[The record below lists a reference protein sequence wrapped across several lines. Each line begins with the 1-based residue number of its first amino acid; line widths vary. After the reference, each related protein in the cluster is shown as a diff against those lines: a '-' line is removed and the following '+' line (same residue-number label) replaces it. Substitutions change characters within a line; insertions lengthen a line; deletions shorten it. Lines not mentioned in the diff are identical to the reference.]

1 MISEEILE
9 ELKCALSDEQHFSIE
24 PITLTKY
31 GHSVC
36 KSCLPTD
43 SNDAIQCKICGLI
56 TVQDYSYIETS
67 KGSRQALKMCLDDI
81 FDILEKELSL
91 KFEELKSIEFRKLS
105 NFILLNPPF

>member
-9 ELKCALSDEQHFSIE
+9 ELKCALSDEQHFAIE
-24 PITLTKY
+24 PITLTKC

-56 TVQDYSYIETS
+56 TVQDHSNIETS

-81 FDILEKELSL
+81 FDKLEKELSL

>member
-1 MISEEILE
+1 MISEETLE

-24 PITLTKY
+24 PITLTKC

-36 KSCLPTD
+36 KSCLPID
-43 SNDAIQCKICGLI
+43 SNGSIQCKICGLI
-56 TVQDYSYIETS
+56 TVQDYSNIEIS

-81 FDILEKELSL
+81 FIILEKELSF

-105 NFILLNPPF
+105 NFMLLHPLF